1 MQWQTYHEIN
11 VAGFQVQ
18 RSTDR
23 SSWKNITYLEATSS
37 GYETE
42 EYNFLDPRPD
52 QDTYYYRLLQLDQ
65 DGKSQ
70 YSHLISIS
78 NPNHTDLTGLSLYP
92 NPSREGKLYI
102 HCPQVDLQGGLIQL
116 VDATGQVVR
125 KLDFI
130 QSGMELDISMMPSG
144 VYLVCLTSNG
154 QTLLK
159 RLVIQ

>member
-1 MQWQTYHEIN
+1 M
-11 VAGFQVQ
+11 
-18 RSTDR
+18 
-23 SSWKNITYLEATSS
+23 
-37 GYETE
+37 
-42 EYNFLDPRPD
+42 
-52 QDTYYYRLLQLDQ
+52 LQLDQ